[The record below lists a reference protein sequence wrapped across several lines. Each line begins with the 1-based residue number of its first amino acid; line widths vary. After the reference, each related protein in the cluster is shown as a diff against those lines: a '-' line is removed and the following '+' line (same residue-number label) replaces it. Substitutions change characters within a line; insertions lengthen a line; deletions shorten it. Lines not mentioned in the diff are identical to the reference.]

1 MKIMV
6 VDDSAVMRKII
17 KKALS
22 ETQFNG
28 ADVLEATDG
37 ADALAKYG
45 SEKPDWVLCDWNM
58 PNMTGIDFVKNA
70 RKIETSAHVPIIMVT
85 TEGTMGKMEEALN
98 EGVDSYIVKPF
109 TGEALHRTMAKV
121 AERNGLSVP

>member
-17 KKALS
+17 RRALR
-22 ETQFNG
+22 ETEFSG
-28 ADVLEATDG
+28 AEVIDASDG
-37 ADALAKYG
+37 SDALKKYEI
-45 SEKPDWVLCDWNM
+45 EKPDWVLCDWNM
-58 PNMTGIDFVKNA
+58 PNMTGIEFVKGA
-70 RKIETSAHVPIIMVT
+70 RQLETTNHVPIIMVT

-109 TGEALHRTMAKV
+109 TGEALNRTLTKV
-121 AERNGLSVP
+121 AERNGLSIF

>member
-17 KKALS
+17 RKALS
-22 ETQFNG
+22 ETKFG
-28 ADVLEATDG
+28 TADIVEASDG
-37 ADALAKYG
+37 ADALKKFS

-58 PNMTGIDFVKNA
+58 PNMTGIEFVKQA
-70 RKIETSAHVPIIMVT
+70 RQVKTKAHVPIIMVT

-109 TGEALHRTMAKV
+109 TGEALERTMSKV
-121 AERNGLSVP
+121 ADRMAAQPQ